1 MAWNTA
7 RGGHAQPTSALL
19 LAPLPKVE
27 SDKTT
32 WLVTAL
38 TGRTKICGCP
48 VCTLG
53 LCWRPLNIY
62 EPTRT
67 AFAALSLS
75 LNGGMDSAQC
85 CMVHPS
91 HSLSSLPLLQK
102 KCRSVRRFVG
112 RPIFGLP
119 NLIQKCEE
127 QFLHHQS
134 RRLFR
139 RQHSKAG
146 RGGGGLNISCGK
158 LFLMSEIGTF
168 YGQQTTYSEKY
179 GITVASATRSHPLTS
194 TARR

>member
-1 MAWNTA
+1 MT
-7 RGGHAQPTSALL
+7 L
-19 LAPLPKVE
+19 
-27 SDKTT
+27 
-32 WLVTAL
+32 
-38 TGRTKICGCP
+38 ICGCH
-48 VCTLG
+48 VCKVPSDG

-75 LNGGMDSAQC
+75 LDGWMDSAHEYVLQGA
-85 CMVHPS
+85 
-91 HSLSSLPLLQK
+91 SLSLFKLSSSTPK
-102 KCRSVRRFVG
+102 KCWSVRRFVG

-119 NLIQKCEE
+119 NLIQKVR
-127 QFLHHQS
+127 FLTINLGRRR

-146 RGGGGLNISCGK
+146 RGGLNISCGK

-168 YGQQTTYSEKY
+168 FGQQTTYSEKY
-179 GITVASATRSHPLTS
+179 GITVVASATRSHPLTS